1 MKEFLSIMFLELLL
15 VLRRKCRL
23 CTCGKFRVLS
33 TKYYNIHGKRIN
45 MRHGI
50 NWGHG
55 TNDNLLL
62 QKYILYV
69 VKDYSINQK
78 FYMLYESAFP
88 PHDIYHDFNCSD
100 DFGGKY
106 LKVDLIENDS
116 FLPVSITSKMNSLI
130 HFPPEFTLEKLLN
143 DLPNIFFDIIDRQFN
158 PKSTYRLHKIILN

>member
-45 MRHGI
+45 I
-50 NWGHG
+50 GHG
-55 TNDNLLL
+55 TNDTLLL

-78 FYMLYESAFP
+78 FYMLYESP

-116 FLPVSITSKMNSLI
+116 FPPVSITSKMNSLI
-130 HFPPEFTLEKLLN
+130 HFSPEFTLEKLLN

-158 PKSTYRLHKIILN
+158 PKSTYSLHKIILN